1 MVSKIKS
8 KEPKKVRFTIE
19 GGTVIVYNAY
29 YIKDYLK
36 ANGYK
41 FNPDNKTWYKKIEKS
56 NETREV
62 EFLKS
67 LGATQ

>member
-1 MVSKIKS
+1 MSKMGS
-8 KEPKKVRFTIE
+8 RQFKKARFVVESGTI
-19 GGTVIVYNAY
+19 VVYNAY

-56 NETREV
+56 NETKEI

-67 LGATQ
+67 LGVVQ